1 MTLTRRDRCAL
12 ALALECLRDDWG
24 GTSRGV
30 AASLSVSRAMDALRA
45 ACNGRDCCA
54 YWLVVSLRE
63 VPMGNPRLL
72 RARLAL
78 LLRVLLRVDR
88 DDLRRWRCPEHGR
101 RVAWYWHDGRGEEWW
116 CAECRRWRIVKIDP
130 PTCHIRPLWEIAAR
144 EAGR

>member
-1 MTLTRRDRCAL
+1 MTLTRRDRAALTL
-12 ALALECLRDDWG
+12 ALHVLRSCGANAVHEALWPLGWVPDVYDAVEAAHAH
-24 GTSRGV
+24 GV
-30 AASLSVSRAMDALRA
+30 
-45 ACNGRDCCA
+45 
-54 YWLVVSLRE
+54 
-63 VPMGNPRLL
+63 PTRLL

-78 LLRVLLRVDR
+78 LLRVLLRVDK

-101 RVAWYWHDGRGEEWW
+101 RVAWDWHDGHGEEWW